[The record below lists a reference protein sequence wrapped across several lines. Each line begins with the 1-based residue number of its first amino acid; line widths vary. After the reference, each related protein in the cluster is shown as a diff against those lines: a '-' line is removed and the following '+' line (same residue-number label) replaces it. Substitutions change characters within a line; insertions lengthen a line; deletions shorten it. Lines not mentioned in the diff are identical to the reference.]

1 MTYYIE
7 ADPLDWGDLVAIP
20 HFDITVET
28 SREITGDE
36 TRVTAALSHVTL
48 GHLDPVGRVDG
59 IDLTAVQAERI
70 WGADAV
76 DAWETAAAE
85 GFDADEAMRDEAD
98 GRADYQRA
106 MREDAA

>member
-76 DAWETAAAE
+76 DAWEEAAAAAYD
-85 GFDADEAMRDEAD
+85 GQAALDDEAD
-98 GRADYQRA
+98 DRADYQRA

>member
-48 GHLDPVGRVDG
+48 GHLDPVGWVDG
-59 IDLTAVQAERI
+59 IELTTVQAERI

-76 DAWETAAAE
+76 EAWETAAAD
-85 GFDADEAMRDEAD
+85 GFDADEAMRYEAD
-98 GRADYQRA
+98 DLAEYQRDLR
-106 MREDAA
+106 MDAA

>member
-48 GHLDPVGRVDG
+48 GHLDPCGRVDG
-59 IDLTAVQAERI
+59 IDLTTAQAERI
-70 WGADAV
+70 WGVDAV
-76 DAWETAAAE
+76 EAWETAAAD

-98 GRADYQRA
+98 DRAEYQRDLK
-106 MREDAA
+106 RDAA

>member
-28 SREITGDE
+28 SREITGNE

-59 IDLTAVQAERI
+59 IDLTAVQAIRI
-70 WGADAV
+70 WGEDVA
-76 DAWETAAAE
+76 AWEEAAAAAYD
-85 GFDADEAMRDEAD
+85 GQAALDDDADEL
-98 GRADYQRA
+98 ADYQRA

>member
-7 ADPLDWGDLVAIP
+7 TDPLDWGDLVAIP

-59 IDLTAVQAERI
+59 IELTTVQAERI
-70 WGADAV
+70 WGVDAV
-76 DAWETAAAE
+76 EAWETAAAE
-85 GFDADEAMRDEAD
+85 GFDADEAMRDETD
-98 GRADYQRA
+98 GRADYQRDLK
-106 MREDAA
+106 RDAA